1 MWSADIIIQIIV
13 TGAGGKC
20 KEKTP
25 VRMLRAYML
34 KPIWKL
40 EVLHAGFKP
49 TSSAR
54 KAEMIVRY
62 TNGAW
67 IGFQM
72 GNVRIFEW

>member
-1 MWSADIIIQIIV
+1 MRGVDLTVQIIV

-25 VRMLRAYML
+25 VGMLRDYML

-67 IGFQM
+67 MGFQM
-72 GNVRIFEW
+72 LDS